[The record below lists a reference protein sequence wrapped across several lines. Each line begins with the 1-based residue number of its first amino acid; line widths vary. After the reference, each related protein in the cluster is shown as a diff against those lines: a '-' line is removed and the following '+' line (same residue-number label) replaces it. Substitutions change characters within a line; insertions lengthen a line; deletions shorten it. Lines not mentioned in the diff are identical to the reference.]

1 MDGIAPHGKTDP
13 AIVRE
18 ILLTHLGR
26 TSNCD
31 SDLEP
36 VIESYLSFLGEEVR
50 HSTAYRVLPGI
61 LEILQEMAARPDV
74 MLGLATG
81 NMELGARI
89 KLERGG
95 LNPYFGFGGFGSDSE
110 NRAALVRK
118 GAEAAAR
125 KGGGAIPPGDVF
137 VIGDTPRDIEAGRE
151 AGFRTVGVGTGSY
164 PADQLLESGAT
175 FAISDFQQGRD
186 QFLRSAFIE

>member
-1 MDGIAPHGKTDP
+1 MEGITPHGKTDP

-18 ILLTHLGR
+18 ILLTRLGN
-26 TSNCD
+26 TSSRN
-31 SDLEP
+31 SDLES
-36 VIESYLSFLGEEVR
+36 VIESYLSFLREEVR
-50 HSTAYRVLPGI
+50 LSAAYRVLPGI
-61 LEILQEMAARPDV
+61 LEILREMAKRPDV

-81 NMELGARI
+81 NMEVGARI

-95 LNPYFGFGGFGSDSE
+95 LNPYFSFGGFGSDSE
-110 NRAALVRK
+110 SRTALVRK
-118 GAEAAAR
+118 GAEAAAHR
-125 KGGGAIPPGDVF
+125 SGSVIHPDDVF

-164 PADQLLESGAT
+164 SPDQLMESGAT
-175 FAISDFQQGRD
+175 FAISDFQQGRA